1 MLTIERKLYQLS
13 ADDICVYAVVKGS
26 WSYDEAI
33 QFSKDFLDIIKA
45 FEGQPF
51 THLVYF
57 DRFTF
62 SVPEIEEVIQKLVD
76 KLVSQGLRFTAQ
88 VIPFEYYN
96 ITQFQLA
103 KMTQTK
109 GLFVKK
115 SFNCLTD
122 AQDWLESQ
130 SFNMPHQDN
139 HFECEI
145 FENLRTG

>member
-1 MLTIERKLYQLS
+1 MRTIERTLYQLS
-13 ADDICVYAVVKGS
+13 ADDLCVYAIVKGS

-33 QFSKDFLDIIKA
+33 NFSKDFLEIIKD
-45 FEGQPF
+45 FNGKPF

-57 DRFTF
+57 DEFTF
-62 SVPEIEEVIQKLVD
+62 SVPEIEGIIQKLVD
-76 KLVSQGLRFTAQ
+76 KLVSLGLRFTAQ

-115 SFNCLTD
+115 AFNCLLD
-122 AQDWLESQ
+122 AQKWLELQVS
-130 SFNMPHQDN
+130 NLPHKN
-139 HFECEI
+139 VHFECEI
-145 FENLRTG
+145 FNNLKTG

>member
-1 MLTIERKLYQLS
+1 MRTIERPLYQLS
-13 ADDICVYAVVKGS
+13 ADDLCVYAVVKGS

-33 QFSKDFLDIIKA
+33 HFSKDFLELVKDFDGK
-45 FEGQPF
+45 PF

-57 DRFTF
+57 DQFTF
-62 SVPEIEEVIQKLVD
+62 SVPEIEEVIQRLVD
-76 KLVSQGLRFTAQ
+76 KLVAQGLRFTAQ
-88 VIPFEYYN
+88 IIPFEYYN

-115 SFNCLTD
+115 SFNCLID
-122 AQDWLESQ
+122 AQDWLEAQ
-130 SFNMPHQDN
+130 SYNMPHEDN

-145 FENLRTG
+145 FKNLKTG

>member
-1 MLTIERKLYQLS
+1 MRTIEKELYQLS

-33 QFSKDFLDIIKA
+33 LFSKDFLDIIKT
-45 FEGQPF
+45 FEGKPF

-57 DRFTF
+57 DGFTF
-62 SVPEIEEVIQKLVD
+62 SVPEIEEIIQKLVD

-115 SFNCLTD
+115 SFNCLID

-145 FENLRTG
+145 FKSLKTG

>member
-1 MLTIERKLYQLS
+1 MRTKEHPLYQLS

-26 WSYDEAI
+26 WSYDDAI
-33 QFSKDFLDIIKA
+33 LFSKDFLKIIQP
-45 FEGQPF
+45 FNGNPF

-57 DRFTF
+57 DEFTF
-62 SVPEIEEVIQKLVD
+62 SVPEIEGVIQKLVD
-76 KLVSQGLRFTAQ
+76 KLVAKGLRLTAQ

-115 SFNCLTD
+115 SFNCLID
-122 AQDWLESQ
+122 AQHWLEQ
-130 SFNMPHQDN
+130 EAKNLTQPEN
-139 HFECEI
+139 HYECDI
-145 FENLRTG
+145 FKNLKTG